1 MKKGKVMIK
10 NRDENSNLPYVG
22 QIKHSEGSGFNTP
35 LRLIFASFKLPFF
48 HLETGTL
55 TPHYCSFL

>member
-22 QIKHSEGSGFNTP
+22 QIKHSVGSGFNTP

-48 HLETGTL
+48 HLETRIP
-55 TPHYCSFL
+55 TPHNSSFQ